1 MSLPLRI
8 HPEAEAEFAEAVR
21 WYEPRGTDLA
31 SDFIAAVDEAIT
43 ALRRHPDRYPVVRG
57 ATRRFLVRR
66 FPYGVFYIPGPKEL
80 RVTAIYHLARDPRGW
95 QSRS

>member
-8 HPEAEAEFAEAVR
+8 HPEAEAEFADAIR
-21 WYEPRGTDLA
+21 WYERHGVELA
-31 SDFIAAVDEAIT
+31 LDFVAAVDEGIAAIQQ
-43 ALRRHPDRYPVVRG
+43 HPQRYPVVRG

-66 FPYGVFYIPGPKEL
+66 FPYGIFYVPAPNEL
-80 RVTAIYHLARDPRGW
+80 RVTAIYHLARDPEGW